1 MHPTLASTHGS
12 RNARVI
18 KILLLW
24 LLAIL
29 LAGLHHIFYSQL
41 NDTAVQ
47 GLDGRGAA
55 SPGDI
60 LRSQSGASAVG
71 TLLAFLAAAAF
82 AEGTGDAFLQCA
94 WSLVQRR
101 PFTVAG
107 LEALW
112 SASNSV
118 VAFLEMDLWSTARG
132 VVLIAVIMRAFAL
145 VVTFSPGSLTV
156 RSVVQSATSDC
167 LVPTYDFGKR
177 GDLFDIMEA
186 SQTDGYWAPSS
197 MALQVVGATLLSGQP
212 LPQTSPCGGVN
223 CTYSMSVNAPSFKCA
238 DSLRNASMLPIPKEP
253 TPPAYIALPF
263 DASPLPDFNLAGAG
277 GWDFQA
283 HYVNYT
289 PYLRTGLVPQL
300 TGKNVSCLAYNST
313 YQLDYT
319 FSGSAST
326 ATVKN
331 IVQHQP
337 AGLHVVHL
345 CRTKKSNHQR
355 LPLVTRLLAN
365 FVI

>member
-41 NDTAVQ
+41 NDTAVRA
-47 GLDGRGAA
+47 LNGRRVA
-55 SPGDI
+55 SAGDI

-82 AEGTGDAFLQCA
+82 AEGTSDAFMQCA

-156 RSVVQSATSDC
+156 RSVVQSAASDC

-197 MALQVVGATLLSGQP
+197 LALQVVGATLLGGQP

-223 CTYSMSVNAPSFKCA
+223 CNYSMSVNAPSFKCT
-238 DSLRNASMLPIPKEP
+238 DSLRNASMLPMPELSEQP
-253 TPPAYIALPF
+253 VPPAYIALPF
-263 DASPLPDFNLAGAG
+263 DASPLPDSKMAAAG
-277 GWDFQA
+277 GWDLQA

-289 PYLRTGLVPQL
+289 PYLRTGLITP
-300 TGKNVSCLAYNST
+300 
-313 YQLDYT
+313 
-319 FSGSAST
+319 SA
-326 ATVKN
+326 ALRRR
-331 IVQHQP
+331 P
-337 AGLHVVHL
+337 
-345 CRTKKSNHQR
+345 
-355 LPLVTRLLAN
+355 P
-365 FVI
+365 